1 MNNKHLK
8 VLLEKIDSDIVLTGK
23 PEKVSLGQFSDEEQ
37 KAIQNGAEAIVFSI
51 QKASHNIAGTIEK
64 KYPHL
69 KPTDLDE
76 ASPVIVEL
84 MRLVL
89 KELQSAAEPPP
100 VNF

>member
-1 MNNKHLK
+1 MSNKHLK
-8 VLLEKIDSDIVLTGK
+8 VLLEQIDSDIVLTGK

-37 KAIQNGAEAIVFSI
+37 RAIKNGAEGIVFSI
-51 QKASHNIAGTIEK
+51 QKASHNIADKIEQ

-89 KELQSAAEPPP
+89 KELQAAAEPPP

>member
-1 MNNKHLK
+1 MI
-8 VLLEKIDSDIVLTGK
+8 ED
-23 PEKVSLGQFSDEEQ
+23 
-37 KAIQNGAEAIVFSI
+37 GASQIVFSI
-51 QKASHNIAGTIEK
+51 QKASHTIANKIEQ

-89 KELQSAAEPPP
+89 KELQAAAEPPP
-100 VNF
+100 VSF